1 MTARLHPLARRDL
14 LRLLVATAAAGGLA
28 PLLAACGSDPAV
40 SGSGDLDLVVSGAR
54 REDGDPA
61 AVGAVVAAMSAFA
74 GDLYGR
80 LAAGDGNLAL
90 SPYSVTAA
98 LGMTLN
104 GAGGRTAQ
112 QMSEVLGLG
121 DRLDLAAFNAGLNA
135 LTASAESLAGPV
147 RRADG
152 SAATVDLAAANQ
164 LFGDRSLAW
173 AKPFLDVL
181 ATQYGAGMRVVDFA
195 EDTEAARGLVNAWT
209 AEQTHDRIPQII
221 PPGVLDALTRL
232 VLVNALYLKAPW
244 ETPFEKGSTRPGDF
258 HRLDGSVVRTDLM
271 QGAVGGSLLVA
282 DGWQAL
288 RIPYA
293 GGALAMTVVLP
304 DRGRLPAVETLLREQ
319 GVAGFLADGA
329 AGEVQLT
336 LPSWTFRS
344 DTPLGDVLV
353 ALGMTDAF
361 DAEAADFDPM
371 TEDPNGLFVSAV
383 LHQTFIAV
391 DEDGT
396 EAAAATAV
404 VMQDSAVL
412 VSDRLVV
419 DRPFLFVVHDT
430 AHGTPYFLGRVLDP
444 SAT

>member
-1 MTARLHPLARRDL
+1 MTSLVETQTRSGLTRFFADLDRRD
-14 LRLLVATAAAGGLA
+14 V
-28 PLLAACGSDPAV
+28 
-40 SGSGDLDLVVSGAR
+40 
-54 REDGDPA
+54 
-61 AVGAVVAAMSAFA
+61 AFA
-74 GDLYGR
+74 GGKGANLGELTR
-80 LAAGDGNLAL
+80 GGFAVPAGF
-90 SPYSVTAA
+90 
-98 LGMTLN
+98 
-104 GAGGRTAQ
+104 
-112 QMSEVLGLG
+112 VLGAPAYERFVTEGGLR
-121 DRLDLAAFNAGLNA
+121 DRIAARLETVDVDDSEA
-135 LTASAESLAGPV
+135 L
-147 RRADG
+147 RRAADEVRAMVAAEPVPPAVEEAVR
-152 SAATVDLAAANQ
+152 SAYGELGADSVSVRSSAT
-164 LFGDRSLAW
+164 
-173 AKPFLDVL
+173 
-181 ATQYGAGMRVVDFA
+181 A

-304 DRGRLPAVETLLREQ
+304 DRGRLPAVDTLLREQ